1 VAPTYLWGFCYAA
14 PMTQRR
20 SEPNPFL
27 DGLRRLAA
35 EMTAAHQATE
45 TPETGDN
52 ATPTVRAGTDAAV
65 AFTLA
70 RALRDHGF
78 RRQARAV
85 GYVSGQP
92 LYAATLDMTVGR
104 LLERLDANPGPHVVA
119 VQLDNDGWRL
129 LKVTI
134 DVPVEEIL

>member
-1 VAPTYLWGFCYAA
+1 
-14 PMTQRR
+14 MTQRR

-92 LYAATLDMTVGR
+92 LHAMTQDTTLAQV
-104 LLERLDANPGPHVVA
+104 LERLDDHPGPHVIA
-119 VQLDNDGWRL
+119 VELDGNGWRL
-129 LKVTI
+129 LKVTR
-134 DVPVEEIL
+134 DVPMEEIP